1 MSFGKRLTQARKKKG
16 ISQEELAGQLNTKG
30 PVIGRYELD
39 EMKPSI
45 EAATNM
51 AKILEVSLDWLVG
64 NTDTELDTA
73 TLNRIQDISKLSQKD
88 KELVF
93 EFLDSFISNRK
104 IKNVLQWSAF
114 GCWYDVKHYLA
125 AYQQRR
131 KKLIQTIP
139 IKCFNLL
146 LFWSISICCQ
156 NFYKGTYNHTYR
168 QNNSWLRWSL
178 QSNICQQKRVEKIL
192 SILEYYNQ

>member
-30 PVIGRYELD
+30 PVIGRYERD

-45 EAATNM
+45 DVATNM

-64 NTDTELDTA
+64 NTDAELDTA
-73 TLNRIQDISKLSQKD
+73 TLNRVQDISKLSQKD

-104 IKNVLQWSAF
+104 IKNVLQ
-114 GCWYDVKHYLA
+114 
-125 AYQQRR
+125 
-131 KKLIQTIP
+131 
-139 IKCFNLL
+139 
-146 LFWSISICCQ
+146 
-156 NFYKGTYNHTYR
+156 
-168 QNNSWLRWSL
+168 
-178 QSNICQQKRVEKIL
+178 
-192 SILEYYNQ
+192 

>member
-1 MSFGKRLTQARKKKG
+1 MVNVSLKPAKKKG

-30 PVIGRYELD
+30 PVIGRYERD

-64 NTDTELDTA
+64 NTDAELDTA
-73 TLNRIQDISKLSQKD
+73 TLNRVQDISKLSQKD

-104 IKNVLQWSAF
+104 IKNVLQ
-114 GCWYDVKHYLA
+114 
-125 AYQQRR
+125 
-131 KKLIQTIP
+131 
-139 IKCFNLL
+139 
-146 LFWSISICCQ
+146 
-156 NFYKGTYNHTYR
+156 
-168 QNNSWLRWSL
+168 
-178 QSNICQQKRVEKIL
+178 
-192 SILEYYNQ
+192 